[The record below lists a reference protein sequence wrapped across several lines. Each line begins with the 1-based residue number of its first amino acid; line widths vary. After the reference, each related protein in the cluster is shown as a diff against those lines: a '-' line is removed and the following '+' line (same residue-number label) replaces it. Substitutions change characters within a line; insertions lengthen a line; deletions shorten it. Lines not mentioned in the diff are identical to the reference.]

1 MKWHA
6 SFDAHGNQF
15 GFAITT
21 AFLDPSPLPQQFCIG
36 LVTRM
41 IVDGQWGGVLVVAY
55 IQTLIWWSNIGM
67 RIDLHSSRTAP
78 HIYAAVSAL
87 GVAGGA
93 WFWSKI

>member
-1 MKWHA
+1 MTRWLLV
-6 SFDAHGNQF
+6 F
-15 GFAITT
+15 G
-21 AFLDPSPLPQQFCIG
+21 QQFCIG

-41 IVDGQWGGVLVVAY
+41 IVDGQWLGVLVVAY
-55 IQTLIWWSNIGM
+55 VQTLIWWSNIGM